1 MIPINV
7 RGILFL
13 FTPFMLYLS
22 YGIISKNSMA
32 KEEYQMH
39 TGIIQ
44 FLDTEYLNFPARNH
58 GEYRYLELE
67 GYPYVFEIY
76 EPNSEPTPQTI
87 DNLKLGDEISIFFY
101 ETDDTRESGMNRFAQ
116 FVDHKGKSY
125 FIRNAFKKHLGYAL
139 IGIAIFADILCLY
152 FWKKGKFPW

>member
-39 TGIIQ
+39 TGIRH
-44 FLDTEYLNFPARNH
+44 FLDTEYLNFPTRNH

-76 EPNSEPTPQTI
+76 EPNSEPIPQTI
-87 DNLKLGDEISIFFY
+87 DNL
-101 ETDDTRESGMNRFAQ
+101 
-116 FVDHKGKSY
+116 
-125 FIRNAFKKHLGYAL
+125 
-139 IGIAIFADILCLY
+139 
-152 FWKKGKFPW
+152 